1 MSKRS
6 LDRPAVLLK
15 LESSARE
22 NDGKPNFSQVKT
34 DTGVSRPTLRKWW
47 KQFRTTEVSTLST
60 SLSTQLSTSPRMPTG
75 TASQGGAPGGP
86 HERTAGFLDEL
97 EQGLASAEDTTTG
110 AARAGDLLSLPG
122 DQHRV
127 AILGELIE
135 ERDGCKSATARARL
149 SIEIAKLSL
158 ELRPPDVEED
168 LADLPLEERLERLQM
183 AVAVWPDDYLEVAL
197 RIYGERHKGRIL
209 LVTDQGRA
217 RLEEEG
223 WEPVTVSS

>member
-1 MSKRS
+1 MAKHSP
-6 LDRPAVLLK
+6 DRPAVLLK

-47 KQFRTTEVSTLST
+47 KLHRTTEVSTLST
-60 SLSTQLSTSPRMPTG
+60 SLSTQVSTSPRMPTG

-86 HERTAGFLDEL
+86 PERTAGFLDEL
-97 EQGLASAEDTTTG
+97 EPAEDPATG

-149 SIEIAKLSL
+149 SIEIARLSM

-183 AVAVWPDDYLEVAL
+183 AVAEWPDDYLEVAL

-209 LVTDQGRA
+209 LVTEQGRA
-217 RLEEEG
+217 HLTKEG
-223 WEPVTVSS
+223 WQAAASP